1 MLLQVLDEIIAA
13 LCALAVLSFMGV
25 EDMMGIGMVMVT
37 GLTIWLFK
45 VIFLYDLDES

>member
-25 EDMMGIGMVMVT
+25 EDMMGIGIVMVT

-45 VIFLYDLDES
+45 VIFLYDLDKS